1 MTPSRIKI
9 HRAAPLVA
17 LLLAA
22 CATTP
27 PPMTELSA
35 ADGAVRQAREAEA
48 QTYAPVELRFAE
60 DKLSRAR
67 SASDA
72 EDYKLAVE
80 LAAQAQVDGELA
92 KAKSVAARARA
103 EVRRKT
109 EENARMSR
117 ELLGEGE
124 RP

>member
-1 MTPSRIKI
+1 
-9 HRAAPLVA
+9 
-17 LLLAA
+17 
-22 CATTP
+22 
-27 PPMTELSA
+27 MTELSA
-35 ADGAVRQAREAEA
+35 ADAAVREARAAEA

-67 SASDA
+67 SAADA
-72 EDYKLAVE
+72 EEYTLAIE

-92 KAKSVAARARA
+92 EAKSLAARARA
-103 EVRRKT
+103 EVRQKT

-117 ELLGEGE
+117 ELRGEGE

>member
-1 MTPSRIKI
+1 MTPSRTKI
-9 HRAAPLVA
+9 HRAAPLSA

-22 CATTP
+22 CAITP
-27 PPMTELSA
+27 PPMTQLTA
-35 ADGAVRQAREAEA
+35 ADGAVRQARAADA

-67 SASDA
+67 SAADA
-72 EDYKLAVE
+72 EEYSLAIE

-103 EVRRKT
+103 EVRQKT
-109 EENARMSR
+109 EENARLSR

>member
-1 MTPSRIKI
+1 
-9 HRAAPLVA
+9 
-17 LLLAA
+17 
-22 CATTP
+22 
-27 PPMTELSA
+27 MTELTA
-35 ADGAVRQAREAEA
+35 ADAAVRQARAAEA

-67 SASDA
+67 SAADA
-72 EDYKLAVE
+72 EEYTLAIE

-92 KAKSVAARARA
+92 EAKSLAARARA
-103 EVRRKT
+103 EVRQKT